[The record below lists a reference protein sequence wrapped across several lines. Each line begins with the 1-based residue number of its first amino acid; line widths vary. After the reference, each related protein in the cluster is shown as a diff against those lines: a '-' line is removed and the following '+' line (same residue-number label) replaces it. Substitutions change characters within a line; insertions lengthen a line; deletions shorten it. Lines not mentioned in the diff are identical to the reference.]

1 MSQRRLS
8 RKGVL
13 LGFDRIFDEEGGLA
27 ILSWES
33 RFEGG
38 GRRIGRSRSVSCVWI
53 KRVEEEWVL
62 GRNQKDN

>member
-1 MSQRRLS
+1 MLETSKMSQRRLS

-27 ILSWES
+27 ILGWES

-38 GRRIGRSRSVSCVWI
+38 EEKDRSESEC
-53 KRVEEEWVL
+53 EL
-62 GRNQKDN
+62 CLD

>member
-38 GRRIGRSRSVSCVWI
+38 
-53 KRVEEEWVL
+53 EE
-62 GRNQKDN
+62 KDWSESECELCLD